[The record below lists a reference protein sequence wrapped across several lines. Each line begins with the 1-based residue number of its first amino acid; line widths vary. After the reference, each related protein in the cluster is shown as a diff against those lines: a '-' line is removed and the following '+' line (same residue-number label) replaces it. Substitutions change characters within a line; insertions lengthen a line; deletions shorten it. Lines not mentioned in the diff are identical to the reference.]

1 MPEFQP
7 IPVFIK
13 QSEIDHALQ
22 QWEERKDYFQSII
35 NKYKLLNIEA
45 PLLENDLG
53 HLMNTPKEFIVN
65 KITQGT
71 EFNLGG
77 LKLDGE
83 KAFDLLEKPSG
94 CIDFVNTIE
103 NAKKHDSSIK
113 WFYRH
118 AYFFVI
124 LDGLVEIK
132 PEEFEKIKTQNTV
145 FLRSQK
151 EKDIYEL
158 LSNLCESINALNK
171 LQTIHHIDD
180 ALFKQLIQTNSNT
193 GEVSIRENFLNIY
206 NR

>member
-1 MPEFQP
+1 MQEFQP
-7 IPVFIK
+7 IPVFVK
-13 QSEIDHALQ
+13 QNEIDRVVQ
-22 QWEERKDYFQSII
+22 QWDERKDYFQSIV
-35 NKYKLLNIEA
+35 NRYKTLNIGA
-45 PLLENDLG
+45 PMLENDLG

-124 LDGLVEIK
+124 VDGLVEIK

-158 LSNLCESINALNK
+158 LSNLCESINALNE

-180 ALFKQLIQTNSNT
+180 ALFKQLIQTNSIT